1 MRRIVGALVL
11 ATLAGGCAE
20 RHLQGIVGLP
30 GGDGAANVQVRV
42 EDDPAGA
49 EPVTSGGSRPTVAIR
64 FAADLIRPGVEAS
77 VPDTGA
83 LAAQATIGQAPGM
96 LVTTV
101 DSVPIGSYESVR
113 LTLTQATLALPG
125 VAPVDLLAGAVS
137 LSITRNVARTVVAGE
152 TVTIRL
158 DLNSDAWLVPN
169 PVAGPGQPE
178 FAFTGT
184 ADFLAALELSFP

>member
-64 FAADLIRPGVEAS
+64 FAIDLVKPGVGAS

-83 LAAQATIGQAPGM
+83 LAAQATLGEAPGQ
-96 LVTTV
+96 LVTTP
-101 DSVPIGSYESVR
+101 DSIPVGSYTSVR
-113 LTLTQATLALPG
+113 LTLTEATLALPG
-125 VAPVDLLAGAVS
+125 IAPLDLLAGAVS
-137 LSITRNVARTVVAGE
+137 LSITRSVVRTVAPGE

-169 PVAGPGQPE
+169 AVVGPGQPE

-184 ADFLAALELSFP
+184 TDFLAAIELSFP

>member
-1 MRRIVGALVL
+1 
-11 ATLAGGCAE
+11 
-20 RHLQGIVGLP
+20 
-30 GGDGAANVQVRV
+30 VQVRV

-64 FAADLIRPGVEAS
+64 FALDLVKSGVGAS

-83 LAAQATIGQAPGM
+83 LAAQATIGQAPGQ
-96 LVTTV
+96 LVTTT
-101 DSVPIGSYESVR
+101 DSIPVGSYTSVR
-113 LTLTQATLALPG
+113 LTITQATLALPG
-125 VAPVDLLAGAVS
+125 VAPVDLIAGAVS
-137 LSITRNVARTVVAGE
+137 LSITRNVARAVAAGQ

-169 PVAGPGQPE
+169 AVVGPGQPE

-184 ADFLAALELSFP
+184 TDFLAALELSFP